1 MNEPSD
7 EERAFFKEH
16 LGKLNQALALLSQ
29 ETPPPDMPLQVAAL
43 LREVITAWIRAVND
57 DWYSHEVESLDAP
70 DLQTLM
76 EWMDE
81 GVCEATDG
89 CLVEPDGHCSHG
101 HPSWL
106 LELGLI

>member
-1 MNEPSD
+1 MNEPYD

-16 LGKLNQALALLSQ
+16 LSKLNKALALLSQ
-29 ETPPPDMPLQVAAL
+29 ESPPPDMPHQVADI
-43 LREVITAWIRAVND
+43 LREVITAWVNAVSD

-89 CLVEPDGHCSHG
+89 CITEPDVA
-101 HPSWL
+101 P
-106 LELGLI
+106 